1 MIYSYFLFLK
11 LIYYLFLSN
20 YKNTRLQFA
29 MSLKNDDDWEAEYEK
44 ERKRAINRMI
54 NSRCVCCGIKCKDVN
69 DYTMGETYQNKWYCF
84 EHVDLLYKSM
94 NVANTSEFWDK
105 TGRYR

>member
-1 MIYSYFLFLK
+1 M
-11 LIYYLFLSN
+11 SN

-29 MSLKNDDDWEAEYEK
+29 MSSKNNDDWETEYEK
-44 ERKRAINRMI
+44 ERKRAINRMLT
-54 NSRCVCCGIKCKDVN
+54 SRCNKCGIKCKDVSE
-69 DYTMGETYQNKWYCF
+69 YTMGETYENKWYCF

-94 NVANTSEFWDK
+94 NVENTSEFWDK